1 MSRSTA
7 AHFTGSLAS
16 LLLNLHN
23 GWLFETHTYLAAFP
37 AEHVCS
43 PLPIA
48 ETLASQIRV

>member
-7 AHFTGSLAS
+7 AHFRGPPAS
-16 LLLNLHN
+16 LLLNLYN

-43 PLPIA
+43 LLPIA
-48 ETLASQIRV
+48 ETLASQVRV